1 MVIENPF
8 SVFVTADQNGFVLRA
23 SVQRIIELF
32 WEWVN
37 SMVYVALV
45 VDSSV
50 TQSPLYSERFR
61 STK

>member
-37 SMVYVALV
+37 
-45 VDSSV
+45 
-50 TQSPLYSERFR
+50 
-61 STK
+61 